1 MSNAINIIAFQAGW
15 FACILSAA
23 NHMPWIAAGASVAVV
38 LFHLARAQDAGAELK
53 LVFAAACIGTIFENT
68 LALMGWT
75 GFAGGV
81 LVPGSAP
88 LWMMAQ
94 WAMFATTLN
103 LSLAWMKPR
112 LALAAAFGAIGAPL
126 SYLGGER
133 LGAIQIL
140 DRDAALIALAIGWAL
155 LAPLLLALAR
165 RWNGYGD
172 AANSASLAQVRH
184 A

>member
-15 FACILSAA
+15 FACILGAA
-23 NHMPWIAAGASVAVV
+23 NGMPWIAAGASVAVV
-38 LFHLARAQDAGAELK
+38 LLHLARARDAGPELK
-53 LVFAAACIGTIFENT
+53 LLLAAALIGAIFENL

-81 LVPGSAP
+81 LLPGSAP
-88 LWMMAQ
+88 LWMVAQ

-112 LALAAAFGAIGAPL
+112 LLLAAGFGAIGAPA
-126 SYLGGER
+126 SYLAGER

-140 DRDAALIALAIGWAL
+140 DRDAAIVALAIGWAL
-155 LAPLLLALAR
+155 LAPLLLLMAR
-165 RWNGYGD
+165 RWNGCEGNSNT
-172 AANSASLAQVRH
+172 AALTRVRH